1 MQARNQSLTS
11 TEETA
16 PLHGILQDWHKIVE
30 PWWKTTLAV
39 LPIFLITRLLMLML
53 TYLGGVLFNVPNY
66 SSFALTFKSVL
77 YSWYHW
83 DATHY
88 LTIATQSYL
97 DQSDTGFFPLYP
109 AVVHTVSALTH
120 QDALL
125 VGMLIANLAFLA
137 TLIVFFRLAEQEFDT
152 ETARRSILYLAIF
165 PTSLFF
171 FTAYDVSLFLL
182 FILLCF
188 YTLRQGSWW
197 LAGLFGGLAALTHAS
212 GFLLFVVFLY
222 EFLGQNRTELRL
234 TWQAK
239 QITQTLRLLM
249 PMLAA
254 LLIPL
259 GLGIYM
265 YTLEKKFHDA
275 LAFLHP
281 QGGALLSTPWSA
293 VFTAI
298 HNMLS
303 GGIYTFAATH
313 SLVELL
319 ILALFCTALVLCYVG
334 PLQLDKSQWAFPL
347 FGLLVLVYTLFLPNL
362 PAGIYSAYDP
372 LPAIQYNI
380 LTVFVVF
387 ILLAKIGRRSW
398 FHYSYLLIVLP
409 ILTFLV
415 LQLFTDHW
423 SF

>member
-1 MQARNQSLTS
+1 MQTHDQSLAP
-11 TEETA
+11 TEETT
-16 PLHGILQDWHKIVE
+16 PLNGILQDWYNTVE
-30 PWWKTTLAV
+30 PWWKTTRAV

-83 DATHY
+83 DAAHY

-120 QDALL
+120 QDVLL
-125 VGMLIANLAFLA
+125 VGMLIANLAFLG
-137 TLIVFFRLAEQEFDT
+137 TLTVFFRLAEQEFDT
-152 ETARRSILYLAIF
+152 EIARRSILYLAIF

-171 FTAYDVSLFLL
+171 FAAYDVSLFLL

-188 YTLRQGSWW
+188 YMLRQGSWW
-197 LAGLFGGLAALTHAS
+197 LAGLLGGLAALTHAS
-212 GFLLFVVFLY
+212 GILLFVVFLC
-222 EFLGQNRTELRL
+222 EFLRQNLAELRL
-234 TWQAK
+234 TWRAK
-239 QITQTLRLLM
+239 QTKQTLRSLI
-249 PMLAA
+249 PTLAA

-265 YTLEKKFHDA
+265 YTLAKKFHDA
-275 LAFLHP
+275 LAFFHP

-298 HNMLS
+298 HNILS
-303 GGIYTFAATH
+303 GGIYTFATTH

-319 ILALFCTALVLCYVG
+319 ILALFCVALALCYIG
-334 PLQLDKSQWAFPL
+334 PLKLDKSQWTFPL
-347 FGLLVLVYTLFLPNL
+347 FGLLVLVYTLLFPNL
-362 PAGIYSAYDP
+362 PAGLYSAYDP

-380 LTVFVVF
+380 LLVFIVF

-398 FHYSYLLIVLP
+398 FHYNYLLITLP
-409 ILTFLV
+409 ILSFLV
-415 LQLFTDHW
+415 IQLFTDHW
-423 SF
+423 SV